1 MKHQCKIC
9 GDKGIGFN
17 FGVQTCESCK
27 AFFRRNALSKKE
39 FKCPFENNCDITV
52 KTRKYCQ
59 KCRLIKCLQVGMR
72 KDLILTDEEKQRK
85 KLKRHHSSRSQSDY
99 GNGTNGS
106 GNNTNGKYPNKRQNS
121 LFVLKQ
127 SESLQGAF
135 QASEAQIITIIKMAK
150 QLSSFRKLSID
161 DQIVVLKGSI
171 REILPLWNVVVY
183 DPQFNCIVYY
193 NVRQTTE
200 SCAKINY
207 ELINQFCSPQISGL
221 YKQFIVSFQELLKN
235 DINVFNLLMVIILF
249 KPREESTQKE
259 YLRNEYLTYLYILNT
274 YLRQK
279 YQDRSEAQIL
289 NIYLIM
295 SSKTD
300 TNRIPA
306 NSNIY
311 DYICKIDKVSDDEF
325 NNMIQPIYEVLES
338 QGNKN
343 IDKLGKDSYLDLLVD
358 YHLQSD
364 SKRVFKILV
373 GLSSPL
379 DEQLFNILINKLS
392 GSNKS
397 LITRHSVLLLISDI
411 VHQTPT
417 WLSQIINLSILNNFF
432 QILRNDEEVVILG
445 TSALILVELI
455 ATLPTIISHCLLDIF
470 NCFSRLSTFLYRKKL
485 LDDCKDDTLFLH
497 LNSIV
502 YRLFFRL
509 YAMYPCNFINFLKK
523 NYGMQS
529 TKENGQVFVHILE
542 PMLSRIRFHPLLIT
556 ASKDK
561 ECDKARWFYKEAHDI
576 LDECGQFA
584 IDPIESY
591 PEICS
596 DFGNPEL
603 TDSSSGG
610 DDHEYGDEDDDID
623 SLEGVNETLQ
633 YDDCTLTTDLPYE
646 STNEN
651 IDSTSIFHQMNEK
664 ITLNKVE
671 DISLLGSSS
680 SFVKSSKSSKKS
692 TEFAEEAIMLSDADQ
707 SDLTGNDTFHSSK
720 FSPISKSVIVPMAIP
735 ALSKTNVPLA
745 NSMVT
750 YRKNASK
757 TVCFSPFKPIKETID
772 IHTSTQNHHNK
783 SPLLLNVLSTST
795 PSNSNHN
802 NHHESFNLNNDN
814 DDVDMEI
821 VRFNYKSSEEFCK
834 STNID
839 FSPLSHTN
847 FEQDEIVGEKSP
859 SPPSPLQ
866 GKETSFVSKCSDQQ
880 LAAELV
886 GNIKNSLK
894 KANSRIRYQ
903 SNCLP
908 ESNKDPEY
916 YYCLGGEGGD
926 SPSGSL
932 YNLRFLSKSCPM
944 LYFKYEDEYNSHVD
958 NEPNVHIDNEINNK
972 TMTQDDVDVNRYI
985 ERRKTATIDCVGTN
999 TESDV
1004 NLILKNPELES
1015 TRSI

>member
-1 MKHQCKIC
+1 
-9 GDKGIGFN
+9 
-17 FGVQTCESCK
+17 
-27 AFFRRNALSKKE
+27 
-39 FKCPFENNCDITV
+39 
-52 KTRKYCQ
+52 
-59 KCRLIKCLQVGMR
+59 
-72 KDLILTDEEKQRK
+72 
-85 KLKRHHSSRSQSDY
+85 
-99 GNGTNGS
+99 
-106 GNNTNGKYPNKRQNS
+106 
-121 LFVLKQ
+121 
-127 SESLQGAF
+127 
-135 QASEAQIITIIKMAK
+135 
-150 QLSSFRKLSID
+150 
-161 DQIVVLKGSI
+161 
-171 REILPLWNVVVY
+171 
-183 DPQFNCIVYY
+183 
-193 NVRQTTE
+193 
-200 SCAKINY
+200 
-207 ELINQFCSPQISGL
+207 
-221 YKQFIVSFQELLKN
+221 
-235 DINVFNLLMVIILF
+235 
-249 KPREESTQKE
+249 
-259 YLRNEYLTYLYILNT
+259 
-274 YLRQK
+274 
-279 YQDRSEAQIL
+279 
-289 NIYLIM
+289 
-295 SSKTD
+295 
-300 TNRIPA
+300 
-306 NSNIY
+306 
-311 DYICKIDKVSDDEF
+311 
-325 NNMIQPIYEVLES
+325 
-338 QGNKN
+338 
-343 IDKLGKDSYLDLLVD
+343 
-358 YHLQSD
+358 
-364 SKRVFKILV
+364 
-373 GLSSPL
+373 
-379 DEQLFNILINKLS
+379 
-392 GSNKS
+392 
-397 LITRHSVLLLISDI
+397 
-411 VHQTPT
+411 
-417 WLSQIINLSILNNFF
+417 
-432 QILRNDEEVVILG
+432 
-445 TSALILVELI
+445 
-455 ATLPTIISHCLLDIF
+455 
-470 NCFSRLSTFLYRKKL
+470 
-485 LDDCKDDTLFLH
+485 
-497 LNSIV
+497 
-502 YRLFFRL
+502 
-509 YAMYPCNFINFLKK
+509 
-523 NYGMQS
+523 MQS

-610 DDHEYGDEDDDID
+610 DDHEDGDEDDDID

-692 TEFAEEAIMLSDADQ
+692 TEFAEEAIMLSGADQ

-745 NSMVT
+745 NSMVN

-772 IHTSTQNHHNK
+772 LHASTQNHHNK

-847 FEQDEIVGEKSP
+847 FEQDEIVSEN
-859 SPPSPLQ
+859 SPPPPLQ

-972 TMTQDDVDVNRYI
+972 TMIQDDVDVNRYI

-1015 TRSI
+1015 TRINLKKTCKSVDFTKEARRRHHSHHHHNQQHNHHNNHHHHHHGHHSHHDSKRRTIFDSNLSMNINHSNQRSDGMQQQQQQQFTPHQLLDRILFLKSETYHMELMDRCLLVSSNSQADHYDDQSVAYDAGESSRRNSIMNTNSSASSIEHLPSSSIMLNGVGGSTISENDMKKQLAIMYAQLRFERHQRDSHVIRNRRLYKRAKECIQLQEKNKALKEQLQIQKTEIEQLEMKLKDKIFDFGQQRKLMNDKMAKLENELESCNVRCQQLQIEKNNQERLYKDEIKSLNENYRTSENELNRYICTYKNKQSDLNRLEAENAKLKNRLFLFGESYTKIKDLYLKSKMVADHNQTEQLNIRSLKYDFDGKNLELKRNNNYIFIQLQNFINNITFY